1 MYALS
6 IGMING
12 DLFTHLI
19 AVAPGYIVAPAPSV
33 GSPRV
38 FLAHGTRDNVYSV
51 SGSRSRLV
59 PQLRSAGYDVVYY
72 EFDGPHFL
80 TPPAARAALEWL
92 VGRHGIR

>member
-6 IGMING
+6 IGTING

-19 AVAPGYIVAPAPSV
+19 AVAPGYMLAPAPPV
-33 GSPRV
+33 GTPRV
-38 FLAHGTRDNVYSV
+38 FLAHGTRDTVYSV
-51 SGSRSRLV
+51 SASRSRVL

-80 TPPAARAALEWL
+80 TPDAARAAIEWL
-92 VGRHGIR
+92 VGHGSR